1 MAAPQQII
9 QAPRTARVPPNI
21 LANFSRQ
28 LATLLHNGIPLLK
41 GIETLSFQPEYP
53 HFGVVVEGLGQ
64 EISQGEKFSTALSHQ
79 PRTFSNVFVTMIQV
93 GEETGNLDRCL
104 DLISDWI
111 EREDRVRRRLTAAF
125 TYPASVMLVAVVLSL
140 LLFTLVLPTF
150 AKIFREMNVSLPLLT
165 QLVMALT
172 ALLCNPYFWVVAL
185 FAFIFAYRT
194 WVQIWKS
201 PRQSRLLFLVLLRLP
216 GVGESLR
223 HGALTRYCSASQAL
237 LKSGIDLIKTTRMA
251 GQASGS
257 PVLDHDSKRLS
268 KCIQAGQGLADSLG
282 ESSSYYS
289 SSLIQMIRAGEEA
302 SLLPEMFERVSKFH
316 ELEMEISIE
325 ALSATLEPVLLIGV
339 SILVGGIVL
348 SIYLP
353 MYSTL
358 LNLAA

>member
-41 GIETLSFQPEYP
+41 GVETLSFQPEYP
-53 HFGVVVEGLGQ
+53 HFGVVIEAVGQ
-64 EISQGEKFSTALSHQ
+64 EISQGEKFSAALSHH
-79 PRTFSNVFVTMIQV
+79 PRTFSNVFVTMVQV
-93 GEETGNLDRCL
+93 GEETGNLDQCL
-104 DLISDWI
+104 DLISEWI
-111 EREDRVRRRLTAAF
+111 DREDRVRRRLMAAF
-125 TYPASVMLVAVVLSL
+125 TYPLSVLLVATILSL

-150 AKIFREMNVSLPLLT
+150 SKIFREMNVSLPLLT
-165 QLVMALT
+165 QVVMGVT

-185 FAFIFAYRT
+185 FFTIFAYRT
-194 WVQIWKS
+194 WVGIWQS
-201 PRQSRLLFLVLLRLP
+201 PRQSRLFFLILLKLP
-216 GVGESLR
+216 GVGETLR
-223 HGALTRYCSASQAL
+223 HGALTRYCSASHAL

-251 GQASGS
+251 GQASAS

-268 KCIQAGQGLADSLG
+268 KSIQAGQGLADSLG
-282 ESSSYYS
+282 ESADFYS
-289 SSLIQMIRAGEEA
+289 STLIQMVRAGEEA
-302 SLLPEMFERVSKFH
+302 SLLPEMYQRVSTFH
-316 ELEMEISIE
+316 ELEMESSIE
-325 ALSATLEPVLLIGV
+325 ALSATLEPLLLIGV
-339 SILVGGIVL
+339 SALVGGIVL